1 MVKTIAISSGKGGVG
16 KTSLAVNSSAQLSLQ
31 GNSVALLDADFG
43 MANSHIL
50 LDIKVN
56 NTVQDILENDVKID
70 DVIHETSSGLKL
82 IPGGSGILELLNL
95 NSKKRWEIIRALDPL
110 KSCLDYLI
118 VDTPAGAS
126 DASIEFAAACD
137 QVVVVLVP
145 EPTSFM
151 DAYAFIK
158 ALYYEK
164 QIDKVS
170 IVVNMAKNHKS
181 ALDSFGSF
189 KKIVLSFR
197 AFTVPF
203 SSNFQKN
210 SAFGKIPKEVGQ
222 NLRIIQLNS
231 DKFCKNNPQHIQ

>member
-1 MVKTIAISSGKGGVG
+1 M
-16 KTSLAVNSSAQLSLQ
+16 
-31 GNSVALLDADFG
+31 ALLDADFG

-56 NTVQDILENDVKID
+56 NTVQDILENDVNID

-158 ALYYEK
+158 ALNMEK
-164 QIDKVS
+164 NFQTVS
-170 IVVNMAKNHKS
+170 VVVNLANNAAVAKKVLKAS
-181 ALDSFGSF
+181 
-189 KKIVLSFR
+189 KKLSL
-197 AFTVPF
+197 
-203 SSNFQKN
+203 NF
-210 SAFGKIPKEVGQ
+210 
-222 NLRIIQLNS
+222 
-231 DKFCKNNPQHIQ
+231 